1 MTAESDTATDTS
13 WACAGAADDAVRPAL
28 LAIWAELLDLDP
40 TTIGGDVSFLR
51 LGGDSVLTVRMS
63 AMVRKR
69 LDTVLALSDVR
80 VETTLDELHELVERR
95 RSDEP
100 ARALNIEIAPR
111 DDPYGSFP
119 LLPLQQGYFVG
130 QQDGWELSYE
140 SAHYYLDYALAGM
153 DGDEAEEA
161 LIDAVGRL
169 ARHQPTL
176 RARVTP
182 DGRQYVVPESEP
194 GAIPTVTVYDLRRGS
209 EDENA
214 STVANIRTEM
224 SRSGPD
230 PINGPGID
238 VRLTLLPG
246 DRGRLHLGMS
256 LLTFDGWSSGAMNRD
271 LLAYAADWN
280 ATLVPLSIDFGD
292 YVSSLS
298 GLSRTEAWLAD
309 RDWWWDRLDDLP
321 SPPALPLV
329 ADPKSVRP
337 VTMGNREARF
347 SAREWAALREQC
359 TARGVTASTV
369 MLTAFG
375 SILARWAGHS
385 SLLLNALQLN
395 RLPLHSDVHRVVGAF
410 AATMLIPL
418 ELDSE
423 ATFAELASAVQ
434 TTSSEYTSHNLVSGV
449 EAGRELARRRGTRRP
464 PSPIVFQSVL
474 GVDAAMGGTASTDA
488 GPLGTVEIADY
499 FHQLRTP
506 QVALEVRCF
515 ELGDEVVTVFSLVE
529 EIFDDTEVTR
539 AFDEFVDLVH
549 GLAAG
554 DRWDSAPDVPRT
566 GDRVPDER
574 MRLGMLPDPL
584 VQEHSGPP
592 IDDLEYTVCEV
603 FEEFLDVPVL
613 DRGGNF
619 FSLGGDSMLAVRV
632 VALLAKETGAAIAIR
647 DFLDDPTVAGAAS
660 AVRLRLGVIQ

>member
-1 MTAESDTATDTS
+1 MTAQLDSVPAVPGTDDIRRVLTE
-13 WACAGAADDAVRPAL
+13 
-28 LAIWAELLDLDP
+28 IWAELLDLQP
-40 TTIGGDVSFLR
+40 ADVVDDASFLR

-63 AMVRKR
+63 ALIRKR
-69 LDTVLALSDVR
+69 LDIALELSDVR
-80 VETTLDELHELVERR
+80 VETTLGQLVELVERR
-95 RSDEP
+95 STDEP
-100 ARALNIEIAPR
+100 ARAWNIEIARR
-111 DDPYGSFP
+111 DDPHSTFP

-140 SAHYYLDYALAGM
+140 SAHYYLDYALDGM
-153 DGDEAEEA
+153 ESDDAEDA
-161 LIDAVGRL
+161 LADALERL

-176 RARVTP
+176 RARVTQ
-182 DGRQYVVPESEP
+182 DGRQYVLAESDP
-194 GAIPTVTVYDLRRGS
+194 SALPRVTLYDLRDRDEREIESTLADVRRDMS
-209 EDENA
+209 EH
-214 STVANIRTEM
+214 
-224 SRSGPD
+224 GPD
-230 PINGPGID
+230 PITGPGID

-246 DRGRLHLGMS
+246 GRGRLHLGMS

-271 LLAYAADWN
+271 LLSYAADWN

-309 RDWWWDRLDDLP
+309 REWWWDRLDDLP
-321 SPPALPLV
+321 APPALPLV

-347 SAREWAALREQC
+347 SADEWATLRAQC
-359 TARGVTASTV
+359 TAHDVTASTV

-375 SILARWAGHS
+375 TVLARWAGHS
-385 SLLLNALQLN
+385 DLLLNALQLN
-395 RLPLHSDVHRVVGAF
+395 RLPLHPGVHRVVGAF

-418 ELDSE
+418 ELDPDAS
-423 ATFAELASAVQ
+423 FAELAASVQ
-434 TTSSEYTSHNLVSGV
+434 SVSSEYTSHNLVSGV
-449 EAGRELARRRGTRRP
+449 EAGRELARRRGSRRP
-464 PSPIVFQSVL
+464 PAPIVFQSVL

-488 GPLGTVEIADY
+488 GPLGTVDIADY

-515 ELGDEVVTVFSLVE
+515 ELGDEVVTVFSLVD
-529 EIFDDTEVTR
+529 EIFDEAEVAV
-539 AFDEFVDLVH
+539 AFEEFVSTVH
-549 GLAAG
+549 ELAAG
-554 DRWDSAPDVPRT
+554 RGWEA
-566 GDRVPDER
+566 VPDLPRAGAPVADDR
-574 MRLGMLPDPL
+574 MRLGLLPDPP
-584 VQEHSGPP
+584 VNEHSGPP

-619 FSLGGDSMLAVRV
+619 FALGGDSMLAVRV
-632 VALLAKETGAAIAIR
+632 VALLAKETGAAVAIR

>member
-1 MTAESDTATDTS
+1 MTSELDSAASPCETDIGDELT
-13 WACAGAADDAVRPAL
+13 R
-28 LAIWAELLDLDP
+28 IWAELLDLPLEKIARDA
-40 TTIGGDVSFLR
+40 SFLR

-63 AMVRKR
+63 ALVRKR
-69 LDTVLALSDVR
+69 LEIALELSDVR
-80 VETTLDELHELVERR
+80 VETTLGELVELVERR
-95 RSDEP
+95 SSDEP
-100 ARALNIEIAPR
+100 ARALNIEIAR
-111 DDPYGSFP
+111 RVDPSSTFP

-130 QQDGWELSYE
+130 QQDGWELSYG
-140 SAHYYLDYALAGM
+140 SAHYYLDYALDGM
-153 DGDEAEEA
+153 ESGEAEDA
-161 LIDAVGRL
+161 LTDALERL

-182 DGRQYVVPESEP
+182 AGRQYVLPDTDP
-194 GAIPTVTVYDLRRGS
+194 AAMPQVTLHDLRDLGEAEIEAALAEIRKDMS
-209 EDENA
+209 EH
-214 STVANIRTEM
+214 
-224 SRSGPD
+224 GPD
-230 PINGPGID
+230 PIRGPGID

-246 DRGRLHLGMS
+246 ERGRLHLGMS

-309 RDWWWDRLDDLP
+309 REWWWDRLDDLP
-321 SPPALPLV
+321 APPALPLV

-347 SAREWAALREQC
+347 SADEWAAMRAEC
-359 TARGVTASTV
+359 TARDVTASTV

-375 SILARWAGHS
+375 TVLARWAGHS
-385 SLLLNALQLN
+385 HLLLNALALN
-395 RLPLHSDVHRVVGAF
+395 RLPLHPDVHRVVGAF
-410 AATMLIPL
+410 AATMLVPL
-418 ELDSE
+418 ELDSD
-423 ATFAELASAVQ
+423 ASFAELAASLQSV
-434 TTSSEYTSHNLVSGV
+434 SSECSAHNLVSGV

-464 PSPIVFQSVL
+464 PAPIVFQSVL

-488 GPLGTVEIADY
+488 GPLGTVDIGDY

-515 ELGDEVVTVFSLVE
+515 ELGDEVVTVFSLVD
-529 EIFDDTEVTR
+529 EIFDEAEVST
-539 AFDEFVDLVH
+539 AFAEFVSIVR

-554 DRWDSAPDVPRT
+554 ERWDAVPGLPRVSSP
-566 GDRVPDER
+566 VPDDR
-574 MRLGMLPDPL
+574 LRLGLLPDPP
-584 VQEHSGPP
+584 VNEHSGPP

-603 FEEFLDVPVL
+603 FEEFLDAPVL
-613 DRGGNF
+613 DRGANF

-632 VALLAKETGAAIAIR
+632 VALLARETGATIAIR
-647 DFLDDPTVAGAAS
+647 DFLDDPTVAGTAS
-660 AVRLRLGVIQ
+660 AVRLRLGVVQ